1 VDLHRS
7 IRRCLV
13 ALAALGTLTMPL
25 GVGGAQTGSQP
36 NAAEITR
43 QGNDRGA
50 PACVSCHGP
59 DLLGNPALGSPRLA
73 GLSAPYLETQL
84 DAFARGARKN
94 TIMLP
99 VATALSPAER
109 HALAAYLS
117 SLPARTASTPPDTTA
132 ARADSA
138 TVRAGEILATR
149 GRWSSGIPAC
159 DRCHGPGGVGVGTA
173 FPPLAGQPAL
183 YLRNQLDAWRTHTRA
198 PGPLELMSTIAGRM
212 SDADVSAV
220 AAYYARQPV
229 APPAEG
235 RRP

>member
-1 VDLHRS
+1 MNPHRS
-7 IRRCLV
+7 IRRRLITLGALG
-13 ALAALGTLTMPL
+13 ALAIPL
-25 GVGGAQTGSQP
+25 GLTRAQTGSQRD
-36 NAAEITR
+36 AADIAR

-59 DLLGNPALGSPRLA
+59 DLLGNPALESPRLA

-84 DAFARGARKN
+84 DAFANGTRKN

-117 SLPARTASTPPDTTA
+117 SLPARTASAPPDTTA
-132 ARADSA
+132 AGADSA
-138 TVRAGEILATR
+138 TMRAGEILATR
-149 GRWSSGIPAC
+149 GRWSNGIPAC

-173 FPPLAGQPAL
+173 FPPLAGQSSL
-183 YLRNQLDAWRTHTRA
+183 YLRSQLDAWRTRTRP
-198 PGPLELMSTIAGRM
+198 PGPLELMSTIARRM

-220 AAYYARQPV
+220 AAYYARQPA
-229 APPAEG
+229 APPTEG
-235 RRP
+235 RP